1 MKIIING
8 KTFESGKITRAKY
21 KIYTEAKK
29 KITEKE
35 EKSVDY
41 NDEDLDLMVRTLV
54 KLYDNQF
61 SEDDI
66 NDDFEIA
73 DIIFEFM
80 QCDIDIMGK
89 LNNKIDKAQ
98 KGFLKMKK

>member
-8 KTFESGKITRAKY
+8 KTFRSGKITRAKY

-29 KITEKE
+29 KIAEKE
-35 EKSVDY
+35 EEIIDY
-41 NDEDLDLMVRTLV
+41 NEEDLELMVSTLV

-66 NDDFEIA
+66 NSDFEIS

-89 LNNKIDKAQ
+89 LNNKINKAQ
-98 KGFLKMKK
+98 KDFLKIKK

>member
-41 NDEDLDLMVRTLV
+41 NDDDLDLMVSTLV

-98 KGFLKMKK
+98 KGFLKIKK

>member
-1 MKIIING
+1 MQIIING
-8 KTFESGKITRAKY
+8 KKFESGKINRAKY

-35 EKSVDY
+35 EKEIDY
-41 NDEDLDLMVRTLV
+41 NDDDLDLMVSTLV

-61 SEDDI
+61 NEDDI
-66 NDDFEIA
+66 NNDFEIA

-80 QCDIDIMGK
+80 QCDIDMMGK
-89 LNNKIDKAQ
+89 LNNKIDKAK